1 MARKAIERVSSPS
14 VSQSSDRAAVSTP
27 EGSVIA
33 TGKLTVP
40 AFVAACRY
48 VVRPPIALSRYV
60 AAATQQTTKPA
71 RNV

>member
-1 MARKAIERVSSPS
+1 
-14 VSQSSDRAAVSTP
+14 VSTP